1 MTVRTRI
8 LLWYVG
14 LVALALV
21 VSGILTRELLL
32 QYLQQQADRELSSEV
47 NELPG
52 IVHHMPAGSRQSL
65 DAVLGQALARFTPE
79 ADSAGATFVQ
89 GRVVGAPKG
98 RTWLTHLISSRTI
111 VSQTSSN
118 VAVSGTVSSAQ
129 GSVRYLIEPVTVPR
143 FTDHGAFIV
152 AASLAR
158 QDHLA
163 SVVTRLGA
171 ETAVAAL
178 LIASMIAWFVAGRLM
193 RPVRDVTETART
205 ISESDLTGRIPVH
218 GHDEISVLAE
228 TFNEMLARL
237 EAAFTSQRA
246 FVQDAGHELRTPI
259 TIIRGQLE
267 VMGDDPEERSETLD
281 LVFDELDRMDR
292 MVRDLLTL
300 ATLARPQ
307 PLQVVPVSLSVLA
320 DELLSKVQVLAP
332 RHWSLDF
339 QADSAPA
346 VLDAQ
351 RITQA
356 MLQLCS
362 NAANHTDEGDTIT
375 ISVVTRDRRVLM
387 SVQDEGPGI
396 ASVDL
401 DRIFERFSRADDGG
415 SRSDGSGLGL
425 AIVSAIA
432 QAHRGTVTVH
442 SAPGRGATF
451 TIDIPLIESAAG
463 VNLKKAIPADR
474 VRMQAVDV

>member
-52 IVHHMPAGSRQSL
+52 IVHHVPAGSKQTL
-65 DAVLGQALARFTPE
+65 QVVLSAALVRFTPE
-79 ADSAGATFVQ
+79 TDSAAATFVR
-89 GRVVGAPKG
+89 GRVFGTPKG
-98 RTWLTHLISSRTI
+98 RPWLTHLISSRTI
-111 VSQTSSN
+111 RSGAGGN
-118 VAVSGTVSSAQ
+118 VAVSGSVLSAQ

-143 FTDHGAFIV
+143 STDHGAFIV
-152 AASLAR
+152 ATSMAR

-178 LIASMIAWFVAGRLM
+178 LIASLIAWLVAGRLM
-193 RPVRDVTETART
+193 RPVRTVTETAKT
-205 ISESDLTGRIPVH
+205 ISESDLSGRIPVH

-267 VMGDDPEERSETLD
+267 VMGDDPEEQSETLD

-292 MVRDLLTL
+292 MVKDLLTL

-307 PLQVVPVSLSVLA
+307 PLQLAPVSLSVLA
-320 DELLSKVQVLAP
+320 DELVAKVRVLAP
-332 RHWSLDF
+332 RRWRLDF
-339 QADSAPA
+339 RADSTPA
-346 VLDAQ
+346 ALDAQ

-362 NAANHTDEGDTIT
+362 NAVQHTDDGDTIT
-375 ISVVTRDRRVLM
+375 ISVVTSDRRIRM
-387 SVQDEGPGI
+387 SVHDDGPGI
-396 ASVDL
+396 ASSDQ
-401 DRIFERFSRADDGG
+401 DRIFERFSRAGDGRR
-415 SRSDGSGLGL
+415 RSDGSGLGL

-432 QAHRGTVTVH
+432 QTHGGTASVR

-451 TIDIPLIESAAG
+451 TIDVPLVEPVADVAG
-463 VNLKKAIPADR
+463 SNAVPYGQR
-474 VRMQAVDV
+474 RMQAVDA

>member
-1 MTVRTRI
+1 M
-8 LLWYVG
+8 
-14 LVALALV
+14 
-21 VSGILTRELLL
+21 
-32 QYLQQQADRELSSEV
+32 
-47 NELPG
+47 
-52 IVHHMPAGSRQSL
+52 
-65 DAVLGQALARFTPE
+65 
-79 ADSAGATFVQ
+79 
-89 GRVVGAPKG
+89 
-98 RTWLTHLISSRTI
+98 
-111 VSQTSSN
+111 
-118 VAVSGTVSSAQ
+118 
-129 GSVRYLIEPVTVPR
+129 
-143 FTDHGAFIV
+143 
-152 AASLAR
+152 AR

-178 LIASMIAWFVAGRLM
+178 LIASLIAWFVAGRLM

-205 ISESDLTGRIPVH
+205 ISESDLSGRIPVH

-267 VMGDDPEERSETLD
+267 VMGDDREERSETLD

-307 PLQVVPVSLSVLA
+307 PLQLTPVSLSVLA

-332 RHWSLDF
+332 RRWCLVH
-339 QADSAPA
+339 ADSTSA
-346 VLDAQ
+346 VLDVQ

-362 NAANHTDEGDTIT
+362 NAVQYTDEGDAIT
-375 ISVVTRDRRVLM
+375 ISVVTSDRRIRM
-387 SVQDEGPGI
+387 SVHDEGLGI
-396 ASVDL
+396 ASVDQ
-401 DRIFERFSRADDGG
+401 DRIFERFSRAGDGPR
-415 SRSDGSGLGL
+415 RSDGSGLGL

-432 QAHRGTVTVH
+432 QAHAGTATVC

-451 TIDIPLIESAAG
+451 TIDVPLIEPGADVDLGDAAPFD
-463 VNLKKAIPADR
+463 K
-474 VRMQAVDV
+474 VRMEGVDA